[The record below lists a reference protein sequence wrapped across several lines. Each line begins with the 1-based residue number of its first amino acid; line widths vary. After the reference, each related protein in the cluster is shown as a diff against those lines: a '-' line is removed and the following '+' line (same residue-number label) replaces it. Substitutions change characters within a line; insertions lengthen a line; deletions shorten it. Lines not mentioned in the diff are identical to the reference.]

1 MRYAQQLCGI
11 YLNRGKVNYSLT
23 DLAHLKLGVGFLL
36 FYAVAAA
43 MLPPTGTAR
52 WLFGNAAI
60 VCAAILV
67 VAAIVRRREQWSGC
81 QRLFWDTFA
90 AGVCVWLL
98 GHLGWAYAQLNGQD
112 NHWLEWHT
120 IFALT
125 GGAGPLLALVARPH
139 RGVRQYAT
147 AAVGVDIASYGL
159 LIGFAYAYFV
169 LIPDFNHEAVGN
181 ATLLAGVQVFR
192 FTLMA
197 AMCAVAVVARRTDWG
212 PTYRRLAIGTIAG
225 AFLRILTNQAIAGGT
240 YHVGSFYDA
249 AWIVPFLSFV
259 WAIQAAPASPE
270 ADADDERTSSVT
282 FALLSAM
289 PVLLIP
295 IVGYA
300 ALPLRSG
307 DVEGTSFRAL
317 LTGMATVGGLGLL
330 TLRLVVQRGQ
340 LQRADSLVRLLGAAT
355 EQTGDLILIARA
367 DGSVEHA
374 NDAFL
379 KAVGFTRRE
388 LSLFRFPQ
396 PLDPAFSG
404 LGDEIPTELRKHG
417 VWRGTLRRRRRDGTA
432 FTASSTV
439 VALKN
444 PAGEITHHV
453 SVERDVT
460 DELRLRDQLV
470 HSERLSAVG
479 ELVAGVAHEIN
490 NPLQAIVG
498 CVELLLDDHNDP
510 AMMRRDL
517 EIVRREAGRAGHI
530 VRNLLSFVRRSPPDR
545 TPADLNHIVRQT
557 TELRAYHLR
566 QQNITLRVQC
576 TSEPLP
582 VLVDREEIQQ
592 VVLNLLMNAEQALD
606 SPSRA
611 GTIVV
616 RTIHAAGQQVLEVL
630 DDGPGI
636 TPELRGRI
644 FEPFFTTKEV
654 GEGTGLGLSISHGI
668 AAAHGGSLEARE
680 SAVGA
685 CFRLT
690 LPAHAVAQSL
700 APRASGNSG
709 APSRV
714 LVVDDEE
721 PIRRLLGR
729 LLARRGYE
737 VAEARTIEEAFS
749 LIQTFQPGLVIA
761 DVRMPGG
768 GGVALAHQLHEACPA
783 LMLGFIFITGDLASL
798 QGVPEGLGHA
808 AVLAKPFTASDL
820 DVLLTQLAPVR
831 ARSSA
836 S

>member
-1 MRYAQQLCGI
+1 LC
-11 YLNRGKVNYSLT
+11 Y
-23 DLAHLKLGVGFLL
+23 
-36 FYAVAAA
+36 AAA
-43 MLPPTGTAR
+43 AATLNPTGTAR
-52 WLFGNAAI
+52 SLFGNAAI
-60 VCAAILV
+60 VCAAALV
-67 VAAIVRRREQWSGC
+67 VVAIRRRRDQWSGC

-90 AGVCVWLL
+90 AGMCVWLL
-98 GHLGWAYAQLNGQD
+98 GHVGWAIAEANGQG
-112 NHWLEWHT
+112 NHWVEWHT

-125 GGAGPLLALVARPH
+125 GGAAPLLAVVARPH
-139 RGVRQYAT
+139 RGIRQYAT
-147 AAVGVDIASYGL
+147 AAVSVDIASYGL
-159 LIGFAYAYFV
+159 LTVFAYAYFV
-169 LIPDFNHEAVGN
+169 LVPDLNHERLGN
-181 ATLLAGVQVFR
+181 SALLTSVEVFR
-192 FTLMA
+192 FTLAGTMWA
-197 AMCAVAVVARRTDWG
+197 IAIVARKTDWG
-212 PTYRRLAIGTIAG
+212 RTYRRLAIGTTAG
-225 AFLRILTNQAIAGGT
+225 AFLRILTNQAIADHT

-249 AWIVPFLSFV
+249 AWIVPFLSYV

-270 ADADDERTSSVT
+270 TDVVDERTSAVT

-300 ALPLRSG
+300 ALPLRAS
-307 DVEGTSFRAL
+307 DPQGTSFRAL

-340 LQRADSLVRLLGAAT
+340 LQRADSLARLLGAAT

-396 PLDPAFSG
+396 PLAPEFLTLS
-404 LGDEIPTELRKHG
+404 DEIPAELRAHG
-417 VWRGTLRRRRRDGTA
+417 IWRGTLRRRRRDGSS

-444 PAGEITHHV
+444 QRGEITHHV

-498 CVELLLDDHNDP
+498 CVELLIDDHNDP

-545 TPADLNHIVRQT
+545 TVADLNQIVKQT
-557 TELRAYHLR
+557 AELRAYHLR

-576 TSEPLP
+576 ASEPLP
-582 VLVDREEIQQ
+582 VLVDREGIQQ
-592 VVLNLLMNAEQALD
+592 IVLNLLMNAEQALE

-611 GTIVV
+611 GSIVV

-636 TPELRGRI
+636 SPELRGRI

-680 SAVGA
+680 SNVGA

-690 LPAHAVAQSL
+690 LPAHVVAQSL
-700 APRASGNSG
+700 PPRASNTGD
-709 APSRV
+709 APTRV

-737 VAEARTIEEAFS
+737 VAEAKTVDEAFS
-749 LIQTFQPGLVIA
+749 LVQTFEPGLMIA

-768 GGVALAHQLHEACPA
+768 GGVALARQVQTAYPGLAV
-783 LMLGFIFITGDLASL
+783 GFIFITGDLASL
-798 QGVPEGLGHA
+798 QGVPEGLDHA

-820 DVLLTQLAPVR
+820 DALLTQLAPVR

>member
-1 MRYAQQLCGI
+1 M
-11 YLNRGKVNYSLT
+11 
-23 DLAHLKLGVGFLL
+23 KLGLGFLFL
-36 FYAVAAA
+36 YGLAAA
-43 MLPPTGTAR
+43 TLDPHGLAR
-52 WLFGNAAI
+52 SLFGNAAI
-60 VCAAILV
+60 VCAALLV
-67 VAAIVRRREQWSGC
+67 VVSVLERRRQWSGC

-90 AGVCVWLL
+90 AGISIWLL
-98 GHLGWAYAQLNGQD
+98 GHLGWAYAQLNGHE
-112 NHWLEWHT
+112 NGWLDWHT
-120 IFALT
+120 VFSLS
-125 GGAGPLLALVARPH
+125 GGAAPLLALVARPH
-139 RGVRQYAT
+139 RGIRQHAT

-159 LIGFAYAYFV
+159 LTGFVYAYFV
-169 LIPDFNHEAVGN
+169 LIPGANRVGVVN
-181 ATLLAGVQVFR
+181 DALLVSVQVFR

-197 AMCAVAVVARRTDWG
+197 ATCVVAVVARDTEWG
-212 PTYRRLAIGTIAG
+212 PTYRRLAIGTTAG
-225 AFLRILTNQAIAGGT
+225 ALLRIVTNGAIADGT

-249 AWIVPFLSFV
+249 AWIVPFLTYV
-259 WAIQAAPASPE
+259 WAVRAAPASPE
-270 ADADDERTSSVT
+270 VDSADDRTSAVT

-295 IVGYA
+295 ILGYA
-300 ALPLRSG
+300 APPLRST
-307 DVEGTSFRAL
+307 DPEGAAFRAL

-340 LQRADSLVRLLGAAT
+340 LQRADSLARLLGAAT

-374 NDAFL
+374 NDAFQR
-379 KAVGFTRRE
+379 AVGFTRRE
-388 LSLFRFPQ
+388 LSLCRFPQ
-396 PLDPAFSG
+396 PLDPEFAA
-404 LGDEIPTELRKHG
+404 LADQIPAALQTQG
-417 VWRGTLRRRRRDGTA
+417 VWRGTLKRRRRDGSS
-432 FTASSTV
+432 FTVSSTI

-444 PAGEITHHV
+444 PRGAITHHV

-498 CVELLLDDHNDP
+498 CVELLIDDHNDP

-545 TPADLNHIVRQT
+545 TPADLNQIVRQT

-592 VVLNLLMNAEQALD
+592 IVLNLLMNAEQALD
-606 SPSRA
+606 APSRA
-611 GTIVV
+611 GHIVV
-616 RTIHAAGQQVLEVL
+616 RTMHAAGAQVVEVL

-636 TPELRGRI
+636 SQELRGRI

-668 AAAHGGSLEARE
+668 AAAHGGSLEAGD
-680 SAVGA
+680 SSVGA

-690 LPAHAVAQSL
+690 LPAHRLPQSVVPRTASTSD
-700 APRASGNSG
+700 APT
-709 APSRV
+709 RV

-729 LLARRGYE
+729 LLAKRGYE
-737 VAEARTIEEAFS
+737 VAEAKSIAEALS
-749 LIQTFQPGLVIA
+749 LVQTFQPGLVIA
-761 DVRMPGG
+761 DVKMPGG
-768 GGVALAHQLHEACPA
+768 GGVALARQLHEANPD
-783 LMLGFIFITGDLASL
+783 LSRGFIFITGDLASL
-798 QGVPEGLGHA
+798 QGVPEELGQIV
-808 AVLAKPFTASDL
+808 VLAKPFTASDL
-820 DVLLTQLAPVR
+820 DVLLTQLAPVH
-831 ARSSA
+831 AR
-836 S
+836 